1 MLFPRLNKLN
11 VIPLNYSKLCENIYL
26 MHISNQIGM
35 VKENS
40 FSQSM
45 GMGKKPLSEIYYIPT
60 TLSSIINLFLEH
72 FKTKN

>member
-1 MLFPRLNKLN
+1 
-11 VIPLNYSKLCENIYL
+11 

-35 VKENS
+35 GKENS
-40 FSQSM
+40 FLQSM
-45 GMGKKPLSEIYYIPT
+45 GMGKKPPLEIYYIPT